1 MQRAVEVTVGDDT
14 YMVTT
19 FPAFKGLT
27 YLQKLLK
34 IVGPAIGEL
43 FAKAA
48 AEGGESLSDISIED
62 EALSFAIRELTT
74 NLDRD
79 NVAQLVQDMIKD
91 AVTKGGQP
99 IKFNQEFSGNY
110 APLLKLLGTIVKE
123 NYSSFFGEGGL
134 SGLQALVSPPPSNNE

>member
-1 MQRAVEVTVGDDT
+1 MQSSTEVTIGDVE
-14 YMVTT
+14 YRVTT

-34 IVGPAIGEL
+34 IVGPAVGEV

-48 AEGGESLSDISIED
+48 TSEDGAASFDIED
-62 EALSFAIRELTT
+62 EALSLAIRELTT

-91 AVTKGGQP
+91 AVTKGGQVP
-99 IKFNQEFSGNY
+99 NFNQEFSANY
-110 APLLKLLGTIVKE
+110 GALVKLLGVIVKE
-123 NYSSFFGEGGL
+123 NYSSFFGE
-134 SGLQALVSPPPSNNE
+134 SGFGELAAMLPQPPSKNE